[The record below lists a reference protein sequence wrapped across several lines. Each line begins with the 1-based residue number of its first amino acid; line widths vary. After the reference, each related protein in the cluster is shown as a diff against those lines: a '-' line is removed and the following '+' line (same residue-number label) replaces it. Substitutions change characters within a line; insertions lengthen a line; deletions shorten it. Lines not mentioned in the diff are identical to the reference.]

1 MPFDLVW
8 TDQVKKDLKRLEK
21 QLAKRIY
28 EKVCWAN
35 QNNVL
40 YLEKIAG
47 SSDLKY
53 RVGSYRIF
61 FEKLSGNTLFVLT
74 VLHRGI
80 AYKRIK
86 K

>member
-1 MPFDLVW
+1 MPFDIIW
-8 TDQVKKDLKRLEK
+8 TAQVKKDLKKLEK

-28 EKVCWAN
+28 GKVCWAN

-40 YLEKIAG
+40 YLEKVEA
-47 SSDLKY
+47 SKDLKY
-53 RVGSYRIF
+53 RVGSYRVF
-61 FEKLSGNTLFVLT
+61 FEKLPGNTLFVLT
-74 VLHRGI
+74 VKHRST